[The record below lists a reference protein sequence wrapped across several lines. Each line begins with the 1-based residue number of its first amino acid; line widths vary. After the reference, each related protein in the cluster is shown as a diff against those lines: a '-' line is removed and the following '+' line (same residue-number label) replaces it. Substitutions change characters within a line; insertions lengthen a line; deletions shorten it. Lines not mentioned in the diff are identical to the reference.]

1 MIVNSTELQNNFGKY
16 LRLAATED
24 VMVTRNGTMIAKL
37 SAINEENTIY
47 RKQAGRSST
56 ANESLETY
64 GCGLRKATYEEFQE
78 LSRKSEERYEYI
90 DGEVYL
96 LASPKTTHQMVLT
109 ELFGVFYKWF
119 EGKPCRPFTAPYD
132 ITLHRTMDDIH
143 VVQPDLMVICDLD
156 EKRGE
161 DDYYKGVP
169 SLVVEILS
177 ESTRRIDMV
186 KKLDL
191 YLSCGIQEYW
201 IVNPSNEEV
210 VVHLFQDDNI
220 SNHKTYKIGETAES
234 FFFPGLSAGLD
245 RIFR

>member
-24 VMVTRNGTMIAKL
+24 VMVTRNGTTIAKL
-37 SAINEENTIY
+37 SAIKEDSAVY
-47 RKQAGRSST
+47 REQAGHSSA
-56 ANESLETY
+56 ANESVETY
-64 GCGLRKATYEEFQE
+64 GCGLHKATYEEYLE
-78 LSRKSEERYEYI
+78 LTRKSEERYEYI
-90 DGEVYL
+90 DGEVYI

-132 ITLHRTMDDIH
+132 ITLHRTKDDIH
-143 VVQPDLMVICDLD
+143 IVQPDLMVICDLD

-177 ESTRRIDMV
+177 ESTRRKDMV

-201 IVNPSNEEV
+201 IVNPFNQEIV
-210 VVHLFQDDNI
+210 VYLFKDDNI
-220 SNHKTYKIGETAES
+220 SDHKTYKKGEAAES
-234 FFFPGLSAGLD
+234 FLFPGLDADLD